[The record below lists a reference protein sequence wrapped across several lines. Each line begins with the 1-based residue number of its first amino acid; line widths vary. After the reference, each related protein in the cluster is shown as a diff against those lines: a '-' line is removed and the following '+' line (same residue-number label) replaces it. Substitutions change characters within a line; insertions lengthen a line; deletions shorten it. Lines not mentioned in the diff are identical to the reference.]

1 MFVFF
6 LIELDVETT
15 TVVDGKRAETIG
27 GTTIDGGGG
36 SLVLLLGR
44 GVVDVAAV
52 RRCIGF
58 GVGLF

>member
-1 MFVFF
+1 MFVFVV
-6 LIELDVETT
+6 ELDVEETT

-27 GTTIDGGGG
+27 GTAIDGGGG
-36 SLVLLLGR
+36 S
-44 GVVDVAAV
+44 VVDVAAV